1 MYESPVNLTFM
12 DEMVDNIVKQQKEQ
26 EENYIMEYVRKICI
40 DVDKEELLKA
50 LQYDREQYEKGYQD
64 GINADKW
71 IDCKDKLPTEFFTVL
86 VALKNGYVTTARYRL
101 EEFVP
106 EDKFVDRFV
115 EENPVIAWQPLPE
128 APNR

>member
-1 MYESPVNLTFM
+1 MYESPINLTFI
-12 DEMVDNIVKQQKEQ
+12 DDMVKNIEEQ
-26 EENYIMEYVRKICI
+26 EENYIVEYVRKIDI

-50 LQYDREQYEKGYQD
+50 LRYDREQYEKGYQD
-64 GINADKW
+64 GNADKW
-71 IDCKDKLPTEFFTVL
+71 IDCKDELPTEFFTVL

-101 EEFVP
+101 KEFVP

-115 EENPVIAWQPLPE
+115 EENPVIAWQPLPK